1 MRRLTAQDAEFLHDE
16 SRLLGQAESISFPQT
31 EAEVQETMR
40 RMAAS
45 QIRVTVQGARTGIA
59 GAAVPQGGH
68 ILNLSRMNKI
78 LGLRYEAKENC
89 YLLRVQPGL
98 LLCYLRQVLES
109 KNFHIADW
117 DEYSREALERFKQG
131 NWAFWPDPTE
141 TSASIGGMVACNASG
156 ARTFAFGP
164 TRNHVQSLHIVLA
177 DGSLLPLRRG
187 QYVAK
192 GREFSLELPGGR
204 LISGILPSYDMPKVK
219 NSCGYYCHDD
229 MDLLDLFIGD
239 EGSLGIVTE
248 IELRIYPLPDAIWA
262 VTAFWPDEMKALAY
276 VKALRGQN
284 PDLPFQPRPIAIEFL
299 NEASLRFLGRQKR
312 EKAAFSHIQEIKAHY
327 HTAVYA
333 EFMGE
338 SQQELRSIIDDLGDL
353 ITAVGGDEADT
364 WVATNAYDLEKL
376 RLFRHAVPEAVNLLL
391 DDKKKK
397 EPSLTK
403 LGTDMSVPDQF
414 LEKIMAIYNQG
425 LAASGL
431 QAVIFGHVGN
441 NHLHVGIV
449 PENQA
454 EYQRGQE
461 LYSAWAEQV
470 VAMGGSVAAE
480 HGAGKLKTALVQK
493 MFGRQSI
500 EDMRQLKRLF
510 DPHGSINNGN
520 IFVWEE
526 SAHD

>member
-1 MRRLTAQDAEFLHDE
+1 MRALTAQDTEFLHDE

-31 EAEVQETMR
+31 EADVQGIMR
-40 RMAAS
+40 QLAAGRM
-45 QIRVTVQGARTGIA
+45 RVTVQGARTGIS

-98 LLCYLRQVLES
+98 LLCHLRQVLES
-109 KNFHIADW
+109 KNFHITDW
-117 DEYSREALERFKQG
+117 DQASRQALGRFKQG
-131 NWAFWPDPTE
+131 NWVFWPDPTE
-141 TSASIGGMVACNASG
+141 ISASIGGMVACNASG

-177 DGSLLPLRRG
+177 DGSLLQLRRG

-192 GREFSLELPGGR
+192 GRKFSLKLPNGR
-204 LISGILPSYDMPKVK
+204 LISGSLPAYDMPKVK

-248 IELRIYPLPDAIWA
+248 IELRIYPMPAALWGI
-262 VTAFWPDEMKALAY
+262 TTFWPDEEKALAY
-276 VKALRGQN
+276 VRALRDQHPGLVFKQ
-284 PDLPFQPRPIAIEFL
+284 RPLAIEFF
-299 NEASLRFLGRQKR
+299 NEAALRFLRQQKQER
-312 EKAAFSHIQEIKAHY
+312 AAFGQIQRIEPHY

-333 EFMGE
+333 EFMADGR
-338 SQQELRSIIDDLGDL
+338 QKMRLIIDDLGDL
-353 ITAVGGDEADT
+353 ITAVGGNEADT

-376 RLFRHAVPEAVNLLL
+376 RLFRHAVPKAVNLLL
-391 DDKKKK
+391 DEKRKK

-414 LEKIMAIYNQG
+414 LEKIMTIYNQG
-425 LAASGL
+425 LAANAL

-441 NHLHVGIV
+441 NHLHVGII
-449 PENQA
+449 PENQ
-454 EYQRGQE
+454 EQYRQGQE
-461 LYSAWAEQV
+461 LYLAWAQQV

-480 HGAGKLKTALVQK
+480 HGAGKLKMALVQK

-500 EDMRQLKRLF
+500 EEMRRLKRLF
-510 DPHGSINNGN
+510 DPHGLINNGN
-520 IFVWEE
+520 IFAWEE
-526 SAHD
+526 TDHD